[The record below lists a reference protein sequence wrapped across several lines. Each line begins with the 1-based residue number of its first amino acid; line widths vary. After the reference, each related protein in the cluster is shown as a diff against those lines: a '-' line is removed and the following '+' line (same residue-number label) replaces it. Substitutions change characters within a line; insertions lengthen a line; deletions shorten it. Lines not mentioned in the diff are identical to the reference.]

1 MPPLCNARNVE
12 LISPREFSRGF
23 SRLRE
28 NPPVSV
34 AAPQALPEACDEG
47 QFASHE
53 SRGKFLPIA
62 LLGKHELPI
71 WIFSLVRRTE
81 G

>member
-1 MPPLCNARNVE
+1 MPLLYGVRNVE
-12 LISPREFSRGF
+12 LTSPREFSRGF
-23 SRLRE
+23 SRLRG

-34 AAPQALPEACDEG
+34 AAHQALPEVYDGG

-62 LLGKHELPI
+62 LFGKHELPI

>member
-1 MPPLCNARNVE
+1 MPALCSARNVE

-23 SRLRE
+23 SRLRG

-34 AAPQALPEACDEG
+34 VAPQALPEVYDEG

-53 SRGKFLPIA
+53 SRRKFPPIA
-62 LLGKHELPI
+62 LFGNHEYLSGFFP
-71 WIFSLVRRTE
+71 L
-81 G
+81 